1 MKWLKILNRYYMAT
15 YILKRKTYS
24 INPYKVTL
32 SDISLEFGIEFPEE
46 MKRLA
51 KMERRIEAKLHYW
64 AMSSPGI
71 NMVAPPELIYQSLN
85 SGENVIP
92 ALVNSLGEV
101 SLEYDTSS
109 RQYKYGETLL
119 EDSNAFVNIVIDDLN
134 KVIST
139 NLAMT
144 ESPDM
149 KGGEIEALKQN
160 IIYYQTY
167 LDNVCMAFGI
177 PTPAEQEAAL
187 AQQEDSAQQ

>member
-1 MKWLKILNRYYMAT
+1 MAT

-46 MKRLA
+46 MKKLA

-167 LDNVCMAFGI
+167 LDNVCMSFGI
-177 PTPAEQEAAL
+177 LTPAEQEAAL